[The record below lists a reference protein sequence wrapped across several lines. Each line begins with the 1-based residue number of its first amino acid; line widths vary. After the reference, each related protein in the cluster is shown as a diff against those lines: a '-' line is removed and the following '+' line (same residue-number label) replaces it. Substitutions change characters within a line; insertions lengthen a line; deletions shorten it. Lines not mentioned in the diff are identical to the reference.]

1 VRTTPSRVPASR
13 IWLAIEFVVLFVGAV
28 GGYALLGSPG
38 SPLPPLAVVA
48 IAAFVYLWRKPGF
61 DRRNLW
67 RPEAVRGELPSI
79 LAIWAVAVVVAI
91 VAIAAFAPQRLFDI
105 PRHSPLLWLAIMIFY
120 PLVSVYPQE
129 VVFRAFVLERYA
141 PALGSGWVA
150 VGASA
155 AVFGF
160 VHIIFG
166 HLLSVGLSFL
176 GGLLFA
182 YRYRRSR
189 SLLAAAIEHS
199 LYGQLIFTVGLGAY
213 FYHGA

>member
-1 VRTTPSRVPASR
+1 
-13 IWLAIEFVVLFVGAV
+13 
-28 GGYALLGSPG
+28 
-38 SPLPPLAVVA
+38 
-48 IAAFVYLWRKPGF
+48 
-61 DRRNLW
+61 
-67 RPEAVRGELPSI
+67 
-79 LAIWAVAVVVAI
+79 
-91 VAIAAFAPQRLFDI
+91 
-105 PRHSPLLWLAIMIFY
+105 MIFY

-141 PALGSGWVA
+141 PVLGSGWAA

-155 AVFGF
+155 AAFGF

-166 HLLSVGLSFL
+166 HVISVVLSFL

>member
-1 VRTTPSRVPASR
+1 M
-13 IWLAIEFVVLFVGAV
+13 WLAIEFVVLFVGAV
-28 GGYALLGSPG
+28 GVYALLGSRG
-38 SPLPPLAVVA
+38 SPLPALAVVA
-48 IAAFVYLWRKPGF
+48 VAAFGYLWRRPGF

-67 RPEAVRGELPSI
+67 RSEAVRRELPSI
-79 LAIWAVAVVVAI
+79 LATWAVAAG
-91 VAIAAFAPQRLFDI
+91 VAIAAIAALAPQRLFDI
-105 PRHSPLLWLAIMIFY
+105 PRQSPLLWLAIMIFY

-141 PALGSGWVA
+141 PVLGSGWVA

-166 HLLSVGLSFL
+166 HVISVGLSFL

>member
-1 VRTTPSRVPASR
+1 VPTIPSRLATSR
-13 IWLAIEFVVLFVGAV
+13 IWLAVEFVVVFVGLV
-28 GGYALLGSPG
+28 GVYALLRSPG
-38 SPLPPLAVVA
+38 SPLPLLALVA
-48 IAAFVYLWRKPGF
+48 VAAFVYLWRKPGF

-67 RPEAVRGELPSI
+67 RREPVRRELPSI
-79 LAIWAVAVVVAI
+79 LGIWAVVGVVAI
-91 VAIAAFAPQRLFDI
+91 AAVAAFAPQRLFDI
-105 PRHSPLLWLAIMIFY
+105 PRERPLLWLAIMIFY

-141 PALGSGWVA
+141 PVLGSGWVA

-155 AVFGF
+155 TVFGF

-166 HLLSVGLSFL
+166 HVLSVGLSFL